1 MTKKSIADLLRKLA
15 DLLDPPKQELLGG
28 GGPGGGT
35 PPR

>member
-1 MTKKSIADLLRKLA
+1 MTKKALADLLRKLA
-15 DLLDPPKQELLGG
+15 DLLDPPKQEPKGG